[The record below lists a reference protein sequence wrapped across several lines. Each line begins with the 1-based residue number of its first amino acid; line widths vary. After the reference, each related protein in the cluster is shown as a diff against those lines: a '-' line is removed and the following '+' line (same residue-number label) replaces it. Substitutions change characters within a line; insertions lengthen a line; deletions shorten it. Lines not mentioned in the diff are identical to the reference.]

1 MKKHLHKLNALIIIT
16 LVAFTCVSCFEIV
29 EEINLNDDGSGSFCF
44 TINMSQSKLNINSML
59 LLDSVNGRPVP
70 KKENLKAELGKVE
83 AKLKEDGR
91 ITNVIVKENWE
102 AYIFSISGNFN
113 NIETLN
119 KAINNISVGLGKLKG
134 GSPQVADNF
143 SYHDGIFTRL
153 YNYNLVKDYNSL
165 TEKDKVVFNN
175 AKYTA
180 IYRFNLPVKSFSNVD
195 ALKSKSGKAL
205 MLKLNIKDMIT
216 NHKTLA
222 NTINLK

>member
-1 MKKHLHKLNALIIIT
+1 MKKHIYRLNAFIIIT

-70 KKENLKAELGKVE
+70 KKENVRAELGKVE
-83 AKLKEDGR
+83 AKLKEDLS
-91 ITNVIVKENWE
+91 ITNVAVKENWE
-102 AYIFSISGNFN
+102 EYIFSISGNFN

-119 KAINNISVGLGKLKG
+119 KAINDIGTAFGKFKG
-134 GSPQVADNF
+134 NSPQIADNF
-143 SYHDGIFTRL
+143 SYHDRVFARL
-153 YNYNLVKDYNSL
+153 YNYNLQKDYNSL
-165 TEKDKVVFNN
+165 SEKDKVVFNN

-216 NHKTLA
+216 SHKTLA